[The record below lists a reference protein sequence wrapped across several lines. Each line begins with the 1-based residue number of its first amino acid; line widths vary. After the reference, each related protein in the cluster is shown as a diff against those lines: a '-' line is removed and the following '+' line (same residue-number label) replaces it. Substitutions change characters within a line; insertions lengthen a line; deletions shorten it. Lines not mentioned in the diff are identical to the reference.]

1 MRYISLESRGGLI
14 ANSYAWQP
22 LRNADSTSIQ
32 LETYE
37 FAANCER
44 KEGRKAVCCGRRLAH
59 YHSTLRAR
67 PAARPPQGA
76 QSILGSHLPKVKH
89 PSMPQMT
96 ERILAWHARRSSPL
110 RRKEGHTRMA
120 NARSQSVS
128 QSEERAPHSQKEAK
142 VSSPRSERKEGRAVN
157 LHLAAEERARAVSS
171 LRLCKFREIYNDGST
186 DGTRGRGQGGRGVPV
201 WWRRLEDYRH

>member
-1 MRYISLESRGGLI
+1 
-14 ANSYAWQP
+14 
-22 LRNADSTSIQ
+22 
-32 LETYE
+32 
-37 FAANCER
+37 
-44 KEGRKAVCCGRRLAH
+44 
-59 YHSTLRAR
+59 
-67 PAARPPQGA
+67 
-76 QSILGSHLPKVKH
+76 
-89 PSMPQMT
+89 MPQMT

-186 DGTRGRGQGGRGVPV
+186 DDTRGRGQGGRGVPV